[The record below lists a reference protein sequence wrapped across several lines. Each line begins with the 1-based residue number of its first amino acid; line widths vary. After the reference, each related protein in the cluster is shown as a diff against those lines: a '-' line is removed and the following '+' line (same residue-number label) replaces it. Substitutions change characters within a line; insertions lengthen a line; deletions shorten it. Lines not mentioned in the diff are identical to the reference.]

1 MLYLTTRSK
10 HDVYTA
16 HVTLRQDRGTD
27 GGLFLPFRMPYFD
40 HEQIVALKTRS
51 FGQNVADI
59 LNLFF
64 STKLTSWDVEMV
76 MGRAP
81 VKLKPMNYRVIVAE
95 LWNQMDHT
103 FRKLICGLSGKI
115 HPDHEL
121 IGDPSDWSELAIR
134 IAVLFGVYGES
145 VRTDLIGEGEHLNV
159 AVSAGSFSG
168 PMAVWYARKM
178 GLPIDTVICGC
189 NENGGLWELLHR
201 GELDAGA
208 VALSTDTP
216 ECDHVVPP
224 DLERLIFGACGLE
237 EVQRFF
243 WSCTEGSVY
252 APSQEANDAI
262 RQGMFAAVVSKG
274 RVETII
280 PSVYR
285 TSRYVLG
292 PYAALAYGALTDH
305 RSRTGNSAKTLLLSE
320 HSPMYQTAF
329 VTKTMRISSDEL
341 RRRIAEV

>member
-10 HDVYTA
+10 HDVHTA
-16 HVTLRQDRGTD
+16 PVALRQDRGPD
-27 GGLFLPFRMPYFD
+27 GGLFLPFRMPCFSSD
-40 HEQIVALKTRS
+40 EILALKGRS
-51 FGQNVADI
+51 FGQNIADI

-64 STKLTSWDVEMV
+64 STKLTAWDIEMI

-81 VKLKPMNYRVIVAE
+81 VKLVSMNYRVIVAE
-95 LWNQMDHT
+95 LWNQMDQT
-103 FRKLICGLSGKI
+103 FRKLICAISGKI
-115 HPDHEL
+115 HPDQDL
-121 IGDPSDWSELAIR
+121 IGEPSDWSELAVR
-134 IAVLFGVYGES
+134 IAVLFGVYGELL
-145 VRTDLIGEGEHLNV
+145 RTDQIRTNEPLNV
-159 AVSAGSFSG
+159 AVSAGTFSG
-168 PMAVWYARKM
+168 PMSVWYARKM
-178 GLPIDTVICGC
+178 GLPIDTVVCGC

-208 VALSTDTP
+208 VSIRTDTP
-216 ECDHVVPP
+216 ECDHAVAP
-224 DLERLIFGACGLE
+224 DLERLIYGACGLD

-243 WSCTEGSVY
+243 WSCTEGTVY
-252 APSQEANDAI
+252 APPQEAYDAL

-285 TSRYVLG
+285 TSKYVLG

-305 RSRTGNSAKTLLLSE
+305 RSRTGNGMKTLLLSE

-329 VTKTMRISSDEL
+329 VTKTMHISSDEL
-341 RRRIAEV
+341 RKRITEV